1 MRCLKIQYNGSLNMG
16 DFIQL
21 TIINIKYRKLRSLG
35 DKVDQN
41 DVLKS
46 DLNRDMINFKDKDDL
61 QAIIRSSTLL
71 I

>member
-1 MRCLKIQYNGSLNMG
+1 MG
-16 DFIQL
+16 GFIQL